1 MNTILKL
8 SFLLGIATLVACG
21 GNDKKEED
29 NIDVEKN
36 PMGALMKMGENMQK
50 QAEKMEKQQEERKD
64 AKAMHYEELMKYLPE
79 SVTGYEKE
87 EPKGESVEMSGMSFS
102 SANVRFTKGND
113 DINVTLLDYNAAM
126 SMYSMATAMWAS
138 GFKIDNSEET
148 AQSVSIADNIN
159 GWETFQKKSKNGSLV
174 IGVNNRFLVTIEGN
188 NQKNLDLFKE
198 IAKSMD
204 LKKLTAL

>member
-159 GWETFQKKSKNGSLV
+159 GWETLKKKSRDASLV
-174 IGVNNRFLVTIEGN
+174 LGVNDRFLVTIEGN
-188 NQKNLDLFKE
+188 NQKSLDFFKE
-198 IAKSMD
+198 IAKTMD
-204 LKKLTAL
+204 LKKLAEL

>member
-50 QAEKMEKQQEERKD
+50 QAEKMEKQQAERKD

-79 SVTGYEKE
+79 SVTGYKKE

-148 AQSVSIADNIN
+148 AQSISIADNIN
-159 GWETFQKKSKNGSLV
+159 GWETLQKKSKNASL
-174 IGVNNRFLVTIEGN
+174 ILGVNDRFLVTIEGN
-188 NQKNLDLFKE
+188 NQKNTDLFKE

-204 LKKLTAL
+204 LKKLTGL

>member
-50 QAEKMEKQQEERKD
+50 QAEKMEKQQAERKD

-79 SVTGYEKE
+79 SVKGYEKE

-159 GWETFQKKSKNGSLV
+159 GWETLQKKSKDASL
-174 IGVNNRFLVTIEGN
+174 ILGVNDRFLVTIEGN
-188 NQKNLDLFKE
+188 NQKNTDLFKE

-204 LKKLTAL
+204 LKKLTEL